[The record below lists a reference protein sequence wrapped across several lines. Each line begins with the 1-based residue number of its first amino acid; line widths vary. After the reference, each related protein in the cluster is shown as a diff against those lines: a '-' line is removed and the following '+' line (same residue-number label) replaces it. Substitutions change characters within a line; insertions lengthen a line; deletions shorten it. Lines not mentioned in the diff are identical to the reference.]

1 MMIWKEYSNC
11 LSRLTKYSIFLLLLL
26 LPLGVTAQTSILY
39 NDYTLLELRLHH
51 HEKFQL
57 DDQDSFTYLKFSDE
71 QETEVEREEFPEP
84 KSVMYRSMIIPGWG
98 QITNRQIWKVP
109 IIYGLFAGVGYYSY
123 TLTEQFRGYRAAY
136 YNETRGADSDFRF
149 GPTPDFIPD
158 GLTTQQL
165 RETRDNLRNQR
176 DFSYIIMVLAYG
188 LNVLDAYVYAHMRS
202 FDVSDDLSANTTIS
216 PGILEQGSPGI
227 NVRINLQTK

>member
-1 MMIWKEYSNC
+1 MMTWKEYSNC
-11 LSRLTKYSIFLLLLL
+11 LSRLIKYLFISLYLLIPLCVSAQHSI
-26 LPLGVTAQTSILY
+26 VD
-39 NDYTLLELRLHH
+39 NDFSLLELRLQNHQSSINGH
-51 HEKFQL
+51 NEFFHSRL
-57 DDQDSFTYLKFSDE
+57 LSDDQEENTR
-71 QETEVEREEFPEP
+71 VEYPEP
-84 KSVMYRSMIIPGWG
+84 KSVMYRSMMIPGWG

-136 YNETRGADSDFRF
+136 YNETRGSDSDYRF
-149 GPTPDFIPD
+149 GPTPDFIPE

-216 PGILEQGSPGI
+216 PGILEQGTPGI
-227 NVRINLQTK
+227 NVRINLQSK

>member
-1 MMIWKEYSNC
+1 M
-11 LSRLTKYSIFLLLLL
+11 
-26 LPLGVTAQTSILY
+26 PLGVFAQTSIPG
-39 NDYTLLELRLHH
+39 NDFTLLELRIQNQ
-51 HEKFQL
+51 EKFNTAYDYSDYNL
-57 DDQDSFTYLKFSDE
+57 RDLQDE
-71 QETEVEREEFPEP
+71 EENGRQEFPDP
-84 KSVMYRSMIIPGWG
+84 KSVMYRSMMIPGWG

-123 TLTEQFRGYRAAY
+123 TLTEQYRGYRAAY
-136 YNETRGADSDFRF
+136 YNETRGEETDYKF
-149 GPTPDFIPD
+149 GPTPDFIPE

-202 FDVSDDLSANTTIS
+202 FDVSDDLTANTTIS
-216 PGILEQGSPGI
+216 PGILDYGTPGI

>member
-1 MMIWKEYSNC
+1 M
-11 LSRLTKYSIFLLLLL
+11 
-26 LPLGVTAQTSILY
+26 LPLCASAQSSILY
-39 NDYTLLELRLHH
+39 DDFTLLELRLQHH
-51 HEKFQL
+51 KKIQL
-57 DDQDSFTYLKFSDE
+57 DDQNSFSNLKFSDE
-71 QETEVEREEFPEP
+71 QDPENEREEYPEP
-84 KSVMYRSMIIPGWG
+84 KSVMYRSMMIPGWG

-136 YNETRGADSDFRF
+136 YNDTRGTDSDYRF
-149 GPTPDFIPD
+149 GPTPDFIPE